1 MKKYNNGNE
10 LAEKILSGVN
20 KLADNVASTLGP
32 GGRNVILHQKGAN
45 PIITK
50 DGVTVA
56 KFVHF
61 DDPFEN
67 AAAQIIKQSAEK
79 TNSIAGDGTTTA
91 TVLARAILTNAQKYL
106 KAGSN
111 PVELKRGIDVAVDK
125 VVEAVSDMA
134 KPIASEDDI
143 KNIATIS
150 ANGDTTIGALVAKAV
165 DLVGKDGAITIQE
178 ARSHETTLDVVEG
191 FRFDSGIC
199 ASAFVNDERRGL
211 SNQEDAFILVTDSTI
226 ETVEE
231 IFPILEVAARETRPL
246 TIVAENIEGQAL
258 AALIMNAVR
267 GTMKVAA
274 IKAPRYGEERRN
286 ILKDLAISVGATYIS
301 RESGMRLQEAK
312 LEHLGRAKTIEAT
325 KYNTTIVGGLGDQAE
340 IDKRIELLKAE
351 LASAED
357 LRECEKIQERI
368 TRLSSGIAIINV
380 GGATEVEMIEKK
392 HRIEDALSA
401 VDSAQMEGIVPGG
414 GTALV
419 NSTEVLK
426 NLKGKLLNEDQ
437 RLGAEIVKKAIEE
450 PLKTMVRNAGQS
462 PDVVLAKV
470 QSFSSDTR
478 GYNVAT
484 GKFEDLI
491 KAGVLDPAKVTKSAL
506 RNAASASSVLL
517 TADFAIVE
525 SEA

>member
-10 LAEKILSGVN
+10 LSEKILAGVN
-20 KLADNVASTLGP
+20 KLADNVASTMGP
-32 GGRNVILHQKGAN
+32 GGRNVILHQQGSN

-56 KFVHF
+56 KFVEF
-61 DDPFEN
+61 EDPFEN
-67 AAAQIIKQSAEK
+67 AAAQIIKQASEQ
-79 TNSIAGDGTTTA
+79 TNSVAGDGTTTA
-91 TVLARAILTNAQKYL
+91 TVLARAILTSAQKYL

-111 PVELKRGIDVAVDK
+111 PVELKRGIDAAVE
-125 VVEAVSDMA
+125 VVVDSVTEQS
-134 KPIASEDDI
+134 KPISSEEDI
-143 KNIATIS
+143 ANIATIS
-150 ANGDTTIGALVAKAV
+150 ANGDTTIGSLVAKAV

-178 ARSHETTLDVVEG
+178 ARSHETSLDVVEG

-199 ASAFVNDERRGL
+199 ASAFVTDERRGVAKH
-211 SNQEDAFILVTDSTI
+211 EDALIMVTDYSV

-231 IFPILEVAARETRPL
+231 IFPILEVAAREKRPL
-246 TIVAENIEGQAL
+246 IIVADNIEGQAL
-258 AALIMNAVR
+258 AAMIMNAMR

-286 ILKDLAISVGATYIS
+286 ILNDLALSVGATFIS
-301 RESGMRLQEAK
+301 RQSGMRLQEAT
-312 LEHLGRAKTIEAT
+312 LEHLGRAKTVEAS
-325 KYNTTIVGGLGDQAE
+325 KHNTTIVGGNSNQSDV
-340 IDKRIELLKAE
+340 DDRISTLKAE
-351 LASAED
+351 MTSTDD

-401 VDSAQMEGIVPGG
+401 VDSAQTQGIVAGG

-419 NSTEVLK
+419 NASPSLK
-426 NLKGKLLNEDQ
+426 TLKLSSEDQ
-437 RLGAEIVKKAIEE
+437 RLGVDIVRRAIEE
-450 PLKTMVRNAGQS
+450 PLRQMVKNSGAS
-462 PDVVLAKV
+462 PDVVLEKV
-470 QSFSSDTR
+470 KSSKSSSR

-484 GKFEDLI
+484 GKYEDLF
-491 KAGVLDPAKVTKSAL
+491 KTGVLDPAKVTKTAL
-506 RNAASASSVLL
+506 RNAASASSTLL

-525 SEA
+525 N